1 MIQKFYDDYKL
12 DLPQHI
18 DQMTGRDRQQEEID
32 EYERIMEEDKTDF
45 ERIEEAQQ
53 AKEMEADYQAKR
65 DGYHWLEDENQ

>member
-1 MIQKFYDDYKL
+1 L
-12 DLPQHI
+12 NLPQHI

-53 AKEMEADYQAKR
+53 AEEMQADYQDKR
-65 DGYHWLEDENQ
+65 DGYHWLEDET